1 MKKYLPLFFAVL
13 LLTGCGA
20 EETFETVADEQ
31 VLPAMAQPQEILVSL
46 PGETAMP
53 AMESENGRFYM
64 AGDYEIHIQTLESGD
79 INRTVKTLS
88 GFEKDAL
95 TVMETDRDGMR
106 RYEFVWS
113 CAGENGD
120 RLGRAVILD
129 DGSYHYTMTVL
140 RDADTTETSQIVW
153 NDVFASF
160 ALDSEVP

>member
-1 MKKYLPLFFAVL
+1 MRKWVLLGLLAL

-31 VLPAMAQPQEILVSL
+31 VLPAMAQPMEIMVNL

-53 AMESENGRFYM
+53 AMESDNGRSYL
-64 AGDYEIHIQTLESGD
+64 AGDYEIHIQTLEAGD
-79 INRTVKTLS
+79 LNRTVKALS

-95 TVMETDRDGMR
+95 TVMETDQDGMR
-106 RYEFVWS
+106 RYEFVW
-113 CAGENGD
+113 CCTGEEGD

-140 RDADTTETSQIVW
+140 RNADTTEHSQIVW
-153 NDVFASF
+153 ADVFASF
-160 ALDSEVP
+160 SLA

>member
-1 MKKYLPLFFAVL
+1 MKKFLLFVSMIL
-13 LLTGCGA
+13 LLTGCGGS
-20 EETFETVADEQ
+20 ETFETIADEQ

-53 AMESENGRFYM
+53 VMESDNGRFYL
-64 AGDYEIHIQTLESGD
+64 AGDYEIHIQTLEAGD
-79 INRTVKTLS
+79 LSRTVKTLS
-88 GFEKDAL
+88 GFERDAL
-95 TVMETDRDGMR
+95 TVMETEQDGMR

-140 RDADTTETSQIVW
+140 RDADTTENTQIVW
-153 NDVFASF
+153 HDVFASF
-160 ALDSEVP
+160 SLA